1 MEEGE
6 CNSNSK
12 INDEQVLKNDCPM
25 SLLMISGKICKTFIL
40 NELSFFEDHKLFNPC
55 QSEFKKNL

>member
-1 MEEGE
+1 M
-6 CNSNSK
+6 
-12 INDEQVLKNDCPM
+12 LKNDCPM

-40 NELSFFEDHKLFNPC
+40 NELSFFEEHKLFNPC